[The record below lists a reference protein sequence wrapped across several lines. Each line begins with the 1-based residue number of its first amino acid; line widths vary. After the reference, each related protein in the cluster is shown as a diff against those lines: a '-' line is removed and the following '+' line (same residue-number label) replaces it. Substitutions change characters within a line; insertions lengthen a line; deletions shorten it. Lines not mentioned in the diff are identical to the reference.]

1 MAILFVMKLLKIFTI
16 IILLG
21 IISTTAS
28 AITYHLGYGT
38 ETIEITI
45 PTNQDAAYVI
55 PLRVGDKLTVDLE
68 VVEGGSVDFYLS
80 NETAYELYLAGV
92 AGTIHFDSLYYV
104 EEYSRTSVGNIHY
117 TYDSLVKNNLVVIV
131 DNAGYVGG
139 APEGEVTV
147 EGTIVVQK
155 NVWTL
160 QNIIITVVLII
171 LIIIFMLS
179 FRYPRK
185 KAK

>member
-1 MAILFVMKLLKIFTI
+1 MAILLVMKLLKIMTI
-16 IILLG
+16 LILLA

-28 AITYHLGYGT
+28 AVTYNLGYGT

-45 PTNQDAAYVI
+45 LTNQDAAYVV
-55 PLRVGDKLTVDLE
+55 PLSAGDKLTVELE

-80 NETAYELYLAGV
+80 NKTAYELYLAGA
-92 AGTIHFDSLYYV
+92 AGTINFDSLYYV

-117 TYDSLVKNNLVVIV
+117 TYDSLVNNNLVVIV
-131 DNAGYVGG
+131 DNTGYVGG
-139 APEGEVTV
+139 APEGPVTV
-147 EGTIVVQK
+147 HGTIIVQK

-160 QNIIITVVLII
+160 QNILVTIFLII
-171 LIIIFMLS
+171 LIIAFMLS